1 MKNWPWMII
10 YIDRN
15 KFLDTDIEKVEKEYE
30 IEIVVPV
37 TRVLKGKHRGRNNYE
52 DVPYLFNFGF
62 LRVPKFRRYDIDYLV
77 KLKREIPLLL
87 GFLRDTTL
95 PSQGFNFAM
104 ISSREVNRI
113 IRDAGQSSIYSEHQ
127 EENIKIGD
135 SIKLSGYPFE
145 GLYGVVEKIN
155 KEKQNMVISIEISNG
170 APLKITVP
178 FFNIYYTMYH
188 YDMNSTDYLENGFE
202 EVGERKLNKAYATIS
217 LETEDYEEK

>member
-10 YIDRN
+10 YIDRD
-15 KFLDTDIEKVEKEYE
+15 KFLDTDIEKVEKEYG

-188 YDMNSTDYLENGFE
+188 YDMNSTDYLENEFE
-202 EVGERKLNKAYATIS
+202 EVGEKKLNKAYATIS

>member
-15 KFLDTDIEKVEKEYE
+15 KFLDTDIEKVEKEYG

-77 KLKREIPLLL
+77 KLKREISLLL

-113 IRDAGQSSIYSEHQ
+113 IRDAGRSSIYSEHQ

>member
-15 KFLDTDIEKVEKEYE
+15 KFLDTDIEKVEKEYG

-52 DVPYLFNFGF
+52 DVPYLFNLGF

-155 KEKQNMVISIEISNG
+155 KGKQNMVISIEISNG

>member
-10 YIDRN
+10 YIDGN
-15 KFLDTDIEKVEKEYE
+15 KFLNTDIEKVEKEYG

-145 GLYGVVEKIN
+145 GLYGIVEKIN

>member
-15 KFLDTDIEKVEKEYE
+15 KFLDTDIEKVEKEYG

-62 LRVPKFRRYDIDYLV
+62 LRVPKFRRYDLDYLV

-135 SIKLSGYPFE
+135 SIELSGYPFG

>member
-15 KFLDTDIEKVEKEYE
+15 KFLDTDIEKVEKEYG
-30 IEIVVPV
+30 IEIVIPV
-37 TRVLKGKHRGRNNYE
+37 TRVLKRKHRGRNNYE

-62 LRVPKFRRYDIDYLV
+62 MRVPKFRRYDIDYLV
-77 KLKREIPLLL
+77 KLKREIPILL

-95 PSQGFNFAM
+95 PSQGFNYAM
-104 ISSREVNRI
+104 VSSKEVNRI

-127 EENIKIGD
+127 EENIKVGD

-155 KEKQNMVISIEISNG
+155 KEKQNMIIAVEISNG

>member
-1 MKNWPWMII
+1 MII

-15 KFLDTDIEKVEKEYE
+15 KFLDTDIEKVEKEYG

-202 EVGERKLNKAYATIS
+202 EVGERKLNKAYATI
-217 LETEDYEEK
+217 

>member
-15 KFLDTDIEKVEKEYE
+15 KFLDTDIEKVEKEYG

-113 IRDAGQSSIYSEHQ
+113 IRDADQSSIYSEHQ

-178 FFNIYYTMYH
+178 FFNIYYTIYH

>member
-15 KFLDTDIEKVEKEYE
+15 KFLDTDIEKVEKEYG

-37 TRVLKGKHRGRNNYE
+37 TRVLKGKHRGRNNYK

-104 ISSREVNRI
+104 ISSRDVNRI

>member
-10 YIDRN
+10 YIDGN
-15 KFLDTDIEKVEKEYE
+15 KFLDTDIEKVEKEYG

>member
-15 KFLDTDIEKVEKEYE
+15 KFLDTDIEKVEKEYG

-37 TRVLKGKHRGRNNYE
+37 TRVLKGKHRGRNNYG

>member
-15 KFLDTDIEKVEKEYE
+15 KFLEADITRIEREYG

-62 LRVPKFRRYDIDYLV
+62 MRVPKFRRYDIDYLT
-77 KLKREIPLLL
+77 KLKREIPLLI
-87 GFLRDTTL
+87 GYLRDSTK

-104 ISSREVNRI
+104 VSSKEVNRI
-113 IRDAGQSSIYSEHQ
+113 IKDAGQSSIYSDNQ

-145 GLYGVVEKIN
+145 GLYGKVEKIN
-155 KEKQNMVISIEISNG
+155 KEKENMVISVEVSNG
-170 APLKITVP
+170 TPLKITVP

-188 YDMNSTDYLENGFE
+188 FDMNSTDYLEEGYE
-202 EVGERKLNKAYATIS
+202 EVGESRLNKAYATIS
-217 LETEDYEEK
+217 LEMEDYEE

>member
-1 MKNWPWMII
+1 MIV

-15 KFLDTDIEKVEKEYE
+15 KFLDTDIEKVEKEYG
-30 IEIVVPV
+30 IEIVIPV

-62 LRVPKFRRYDIDYLV
+62 MRVPKFRRYDIDYLV
-77 KLKREIPLLL
+77 KLKREIPILL

-95 PSQGFNFAM
+95 PSQGFNYAM
-104 ISSREVNRI
+104 VSSKEVNRI

-127 EENIKIGD
+127 EENIKVGD

-155 KEKQNMVISIEISNG
+155 KEKQNMIIAVEISNG

>member
-1 MKNWPWMII
+1 MII

-15 KFLDTDIEKVEKEYE
+15 KFLDTDIEKVEKEYG

-217 LETEDYEEK
+217 LETGDYEEK

>member
-15 KFLDTDIEKVEKEYE
+15 KFLDTNIEKVEKEYG

-127 EENIKIGD
+127 GENIKIGD

>member
-15 KFLDTDIEKVEKEYE
+15 KFPDTDIEKVEKEYG
-30 IEIVVPV
+30 IEIVIPV
-37 TRVLKGKHRGRNNYE
+37 TRVLRGKHRGRNNYE

-62 LRVPKFRRYDIDYLV
+62 MRVPKFRRYDIDYLV
-77 KLKREIPLLL
+77 KLKREIPILL

-95 PSQGFNFAM
+95 PSQGFNYAM
-104 ISSREVNRI
+104 VSSKEVNRI

-127 EENIKIGD
+127 EENIKVGD

-155 KEKQNMVISIEISNG
+155 KEKQNMIIAVEISNG

>member
-15 KFLDTDIEKVEKEYE
+15 KFLDTDIEKVEKEYG

-37 TRVLKGKHRGRNNYE
+37 TRVPKGKHRGRNNYE

-127 EENIKIGD
+127 EENIKIGN

>member
-1 MKNWPWMII
+1 MII
-10 YIDRN
+10 YINRN
-15 KFLDTDIEKVEKEYE
+15 LFLDTDIEKVEKEYG
-30 IEIVVPV
+30 IEIVIPV
-37 TRVLKGKHRGRNNYE
+37 TRVLKGKHKGRNNYE

-62 LRVPKFRRYDIDYLV
+62 MRVPKFRRYDIDYLV

-95 PSQGFNFAM
+95 PSQGFNYAM
-104 ISSREVNRI
+104 ISSKEVNRI

-127 EENIKIGD
+127 EENIKVGD

-155 KEKQNMVISIEISNG
+155 KEKQNMIIAVEISNG

>member
-15 KFLDTDIEKVEKEYE
+15 KFLDTDIEKVEKEYG
-30 IEIVVPV
+30 IEIVIPV
-37 TRVLKGKHRGRNNYE
+37 TRVLKGKHWGRNNYE

-62 LRVPKFRRYDIDYLV
+62 MRVPKFRRYDIDYLV
-77 KLKREIPLLL
+77 KLKREIPILL

-95 PSQGFNFAM
+95 PSQGFNYAM
-104 ISSREVNRI
+104 VSSKEVNRI

-127 EENIKIGD
+127 EENIKVGD

-155 KEKQNMVISIEISNG
+155 KEKQNMIIAVEISNG

>member
-15 KFLDTDIEKVEKEYE
+15 KFLDTDIEKVEKEYG

-127 EENIKIGD
+127 EENIKIGN

-202 EVGERKLNKAYATIS
+202 EVGERKLNKAYASIS

>member
-1 MKNWPWMII
+1 MKNWPWVII

-15 KFLDTDIEKVEKEYE
+15 KFLDTDIEKVEKEYG

-127 EENIKIGD
+127 GENINIGD

>member
-1 MKNWPWMII
+1 MII

-15 KFLDTDIEKVEKEYE
+15 KFLDTDIEKVEKEYG

-188 YDMNSTDYLENGFE
+188 YDMNSTDYLEKGFE

>member
-15 KFLDTDIEKVEKEYE
+15 KFLDTDIEKVEKEYG
-30 IEIVVPV
+30 IEIVIPV

-135 SIKLSGYPFE
+135 SIKLSGYPFG

>member
-15 KFLDTDIEKVEKEYE
+15 KFLDTDIEKVEKEYG

-217 LETEDYEEK
+217 LETEGYEEK

>member
-1 MKNWPWMII
+1 MII

-15 KFLDTDIEKVEKEYE
+15 KFLDTDIEKVEKEYG

-62 LRVPKFRRYDIDYLV
+62 LRVPKFRRYNIDYLV

>member
-1 MKNWPWMII
+1 MII

-15 KFLDTDIEKVEKEYE
+15 KFLDTDIEKVEKEYG

>member
-1 MKNWPWMII
+1 MKNWPWVII

-15 KFLDTDIEKVEKEYE
+15 KFLNTDIEKVEKEYG

-77 KLKREIPLLL
+77 KLKLEIPLLL

>member
-15 KFLDTDIEKVEKEYE
+15 KFLDTGIEKVEKEYG

-62 LRVPKFRRYDIDYLV
+62 LRVPKSRRYDIDYLV

>member
-1 MKNWPWMII
+1 MII

-15 KFLDTDIEKVEKEYE
+15 KFLDTDIEKVEKVEKEYG

-77 KLKREIPLLL
+77 KLKREIPLIL

-104 ISSREVNRI
+104 VSSREVNRI

>member
-1 MKNWPWMII
+1 MII

-15 KFLDTDIEKVEKEYE
+15 KFLDTDIEKVEKEYG

-113 IRDAGQSSIYSEHQ
+113 IRDAGQSSIYREHQ

>member
-10 YIDRN
+10 YIDGN
-15 KFLDTDIEKVEKEYE
+15 KFLNTDIEKVDKEYG

-145 GLYGVVEKIN
+145 GLYGIVEKIN

>member
-15 KFLDTDIEKVEKEYE
+15 KFLDTDIEKVEKEYG

-104 ISSREVNRI
+104 VPSREVNRI

-145 GLYGVVEKIN
+145 GLHGVVEKIN

>member
-1 MKNWPWMII
+1 MII

-15 KFLDTDIEKVEKEYE
+15 KFLDTDVEKVEKEYG

-188 YDMNSTDYLENGFE
+188 YDMNGTDYLENGFE

>member
-15 KFLDTDIEKVEKEYE
+15 KFLDTDIEKVEKEYG

-188 YDMNSTDYLENGFE
+188 YDMNSTDYLENVFE

>member
-15 KFLDTDIEKVEKEYE
+15 KFLDTDIEKVEKEYG

-127 EENIKIGD
+127 EENIKIGN

-217 LETEDYEEK
+217 LGTEDYEEK

>member
-1 MKNWPWMII
+1 MII

-15 KFLDTDIEKVEKEYE
+15 KFLDTDIEKVEKEYG

-170 APLKITVP
+170 VPLKITVP

>member
-1 MKNWPWMII
+1 MII

-15 KFLDTDIEKVEKEYE
+15 KFLDTDIEKVEKEYG

-95 PSQGFNFAM
+95 PSHGFNFAM

>member
-15 KFLDTDIEKVEKEYE
+15 KFLDTDIEKVEKEYG

-52 DVPYLFNFGF
+52 DVPYFFNFGF

-170 APLKITVP
+170 VPLKITVP

-202 EVGERKLNKAYATIS
+202 EVGERKLDKAYATIS

>member
-1 MKNWPWMII
+1 MII

-15 KFLDTDIEKVEKEYE
+15 KFLDTDIEKVEKEYG

-37 TRVLKGKHRGRNNYE
+37 TRVLKGKLRGRNNYE

-62 LRVPKFRRYDIDYLV
+62 LRVPKFRRYNIDYLV

>member
-1 MKNWPWMII
+1 MVV

-15 KFLDTDIEKVEKEYE
+15 KFLDTDIEKVEKEYG

-52 DVPYLFNFGF
+52 DVLYLFNFGF